1 MVAQEERDRSGSQL
15 CADERCG
22 LKNVVMVAQEE
33 RDRPGRNCAQVKD
46 AA

>member
-1 MVAQEERDRSGSQL
+1 MQ
-15 CADERCG
+15 
-22 LKNVVMVAQEE
+22 LKNAVMDAQEE

>member
-1 MVAQEERDRSGSQL
+1 L
-15 CADERCG
+15 CAGERCS